1 MRDMNILNEIDDFK
15 RLSGLLTESPG
26 GVVARLRRVPWIDE
40 LLTPAVRATDSET
53 GRIASKIDRGGLRS
67 LTDDELLFIL
77 KKLPAEE
84 VANKLIKKNVFFS
97 EAQVNRNLQG
107 FLNDLTQGNK
117 TWDEIEQLLT
127 DENSLR
133 QLWGQ
138 SASPM
143 TDDVYEGLEDILNEV
158 GQKYLDDIEDFIRK
172 NGSDSAKAK
181 LPKQGILS
189 KLGVRAKQKL
199 NNTFLSKQRFII
211 NVLRNTTTSVDK
223 LADEADV
230 VFTQIKKKMASGG
243 NNYVDISSEVR
254 KLTEL
259 ATAANKV
266 GDEAAD
272 EIFNNW
278 VRKAGLSSE
287 ELRKI
292 NKDKWKK
299 EWLDAIDEYAKDDS
313 FTKPVRDYVK
323 AYSRLLPGTGKLT
336 GEVGFRNFAKRWA
349 NMVVYATPFKRK
361 EIIGRLTNKGVQRVV
376 ASRIAGNIVQSTL
389 IVPTFMGAW
398 SLFKNGIDKEDQ
410 RTYLESF
417 KDGFFE
423 SIGIFPITI
432 TYLDDLINKGVNG
445 YEYLNTHNGQMTAEE
460 IGGEVWADY
469 QEAETILRG
478 EGAEIDKNQ
487 LQKTKGVQRYVEREY
502 PDFPYTKQIIVTSN
516 NKVVFLQKTDA
527 MGTINRI
534 PVELENG
541 KLYLINKQSGKR
553 VEFSRV
559 SPINEGL
566 IKIIKEQYID
576 WSAGEDIEPSDD
588 RNYDDITT
596 SNWVEVLGSGE
607 SNTENG
613 TGSSLGL
620 TLPNI
625 GGGSSRQSKVGDLIL
640 SSNTESINIAKKEA
654 KEDADEYTKDHIS
667 IESAST
673 SPTNK
678 DRVVLVGK
686 TLEKDDHFFPVEK
699 GPSGKYGWINNDPD
713 SGDNEWND
721 FTEY

>member
-1 MRDMNILNEIDDFK
+1 MNILNEIDDFK
-15 RLSGLLTESPG
+15 RLSGLLTESLG
-26 GVVARLRRVPWIDE
+26 GVGARLKRVPWIDE

-84 VANKLIKKNVFFS
+84 VANKLIKGNVFFS

-189 KLGVRAKQKL
+189 KLGIRAKQKL

-230 VFTQIKKKMASGG
+230 VFAQIKKKMASGG

-254 KLTEL
+254 RLTEL

-299 EWLDAIDEYAKDDS
+299 EWLDAINEYAKDDS
-313 FTKPVRDYVK
+313 TTKLARDYVK
-323 AYSRLLPGTGKLT
+323 AYGRLIPGLGKAT
-336 GEVGFRNFAKRWA
+336 GEEGFRNFAKRWA

-361 EIIGRLTNKGVQRVV
+361 EIIGRLTNKGVKRVV
-376 ASRIAGNIVQSTL
+376 ASRIAGNIAQSVL

-398 SLFKNGIDKEDQ
+398 SLIQNGIDKEDQ

-423 SIGIFPITI
+423 SIGIIPITI
-432 TYLDDLINKGVNG
+432 TYLDDLINKGVNA

-469 QEAETILRG
+469 QEAERILKG

-487 LQKTKGVQRYVEREY
+487 LQKTKGVQRYIEREY
-502 PDFPYTKQIIVTSN
+502 PDFPYTSQIVVTSD
-516 NKVVFLQKTDA
+516 NKVVFRQKVDSQ
-527 MGTINRI
+527 GTIKYW
-534 PVELENG
+534 PV
-541 KLYLINKQSGKR
+541 YLIDGKIYLVNTQAKKR
-553 VEFSRV
+553 IELSKIAG
-559 SPINEGL
+559 SMNEGL
-566 IKIIKEQYID
+566 ISIIFEQVID
-576 WSAGEDIEPSDD
+576 W
-588 RNYDDITT
+588 
-596 SNWVEVLGSGE
+596 GSGE
-607 SNTENG
+607 STSDDEVEYDDVTSSDWEVIFG
-613 TGSSLGL
+613 GDEDGDSSDSEEDEDSGVDLSFLGGSGSSGPGWEFNRNPTGQLKADRDAARL
-620 TLPNI
+620 
-625 GGGSSRQSKVGDLIL
+625 
-640 SSNTESINIAKKEA
+640 
-654 KEDADEYTKDHIS
+654 DADSYTKGNIYVYKNPNGN
-667 IESAST
+667 EEL
-673 SPTNK
+673 
-678 DRVVLVGK
+678 VLAGK
-686 TLEKDDHFFPVEK
+686 LPGGKFGGTPHLFKVEK
-699 GPSGKYGWINNDPD
+699 NDSGKWGWIND
-713 SGDNEWND
+713 SQEPPMWED
-721 FTEY
+721 FKDY